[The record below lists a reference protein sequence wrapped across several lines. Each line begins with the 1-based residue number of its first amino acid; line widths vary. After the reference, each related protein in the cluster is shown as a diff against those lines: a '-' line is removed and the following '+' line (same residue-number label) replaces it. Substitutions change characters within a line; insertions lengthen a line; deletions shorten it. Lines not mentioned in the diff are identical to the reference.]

1 MIAYELETNGSYTAS
16 AADTYSS
23 TDDLGGRDFA
33 IAGAVGALVGV
44 LAVDWDK
51 DGYNTAQDIATGN
64 NPFSADTDGDGLI
77 DTLDY
82 ARGVPDADNDGLADS
97 KELNMYRT
105 STVTWDS
112 DADGISDR
120 VEVMDLGTDPNW
132 FDTDGDGYTDMDELG
147 FGSDPLVPDSHPS
160 YEQSD
165 VDIRIRIP
173 GFDFRIR

>member
-1 MIAYELETNGSYTAS
+1 MIAYELETNGSYGAS
-16 AADTYSS
+16 AADAYSS
-23 TDDLGGRDFA
+23 TDDMDGRGLA
-33 IAGAVGALVGV
+33 LLGAVGALTGV
-44 LAVDWDK
+44 LAVDFDK
-51 DGYNTAQDIATGN
+51 DGYSTAKDIVTGN

-77 DTLDY
+77 DSMDY

-97 KELNMYRT
+97 KELSVYRT
-105 STVTWDS
+105 STLEWDS

-120 VEVMDLGTDPNW
+120 VEVMELGTDPNW
-132 FDTDGDGYTDMDELG
+132 FDTDHDGYTDMDELG
-147 FGSDPLVPDSHPS
+147 FGSDPLAPDSHPS